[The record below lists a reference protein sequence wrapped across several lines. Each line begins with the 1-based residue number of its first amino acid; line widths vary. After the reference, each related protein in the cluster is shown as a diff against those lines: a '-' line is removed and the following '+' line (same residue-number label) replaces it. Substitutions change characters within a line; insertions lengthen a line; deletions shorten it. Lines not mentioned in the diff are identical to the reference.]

1 MLNHQKSFVANGYI
15 GILKNSYL
23 FWKHFPEGE
32 IDL

>member
-1 MLNHQKSFVANGYI
+1 MLNHQNFVANGYI
-15 GILKNSYL
+15 EILKNSYL